1 MLAAEC
7 FVIYSFKFLYCD
19 MQLPEATELIKGGM
33 SGKKP
38 QCWADLGCGSGTFTH
53 ALKGL
58 LPAGSRLTAIDKAP
72 QRLPVNFVLADFEK
86 DELPLKRLD
95 GILMA
100 NSLHY
105 VADKEKLI
113 KKLEKYFLEHPA
125 FLIVE
130 YDTNRGNRWVPY
142 PLSFDLLNQLFTGL
156 GYTSVSKL
164 SSLPSNL
171 AAVYML
177 H

>member
-1 MLAAEC
+1 MR
-7 FVIYSFKFLYCD
+7 
-19 MQLPEATELIKGGM
+19 LPEATDLIKTGI

-38 QCWADLGCGSGTFTH
+38 QCWADLGCGNGTFTL

-86 DELPLKRLD
+86 DELPLTRLD
-95 GILMA
+95 GIMMA

-105 VADKEKLI
+105 VADKEKLVG
-113 KKLEKYFLEHPA
+113 KLEAYFLEHPA

-130 YDTNRGNRWVPY
+130 YDTNYGNRWVPY
-142 PLSFDLLNQLFTGL
+142 PVSFDQLNKLFSRL

-164 SSLPSNL
+164 SSLPSKYGGSMY
-171 AAVYML
+171 AAFIRKNPVTDSD
-177 H
+177 

>member
-1 MLAAEC
+1 
-7 FVIYSFKFLYCD
+7 
-19 MQLPEATELIKGGM
+19 MQLTEATDLIRAGI

-38 QCWADLGCGSGTFTH
+38 QCWADMGCGSGAFTL
-53 ALKGL
+53 ALKAL

-86 DELPLKRLD
+86 DELPLTRLD

-130 YDTNRGNRWVPY
+130 YDTNRGNRWVPF
-142 PLSFDLLNQLFTGL
+142 PVPFDEVNLLLTRL
-156 GYTSVSKL
+156 GYSSVFKL
-164 SSLPSNL
+164 SSLPSKFGGSIY
-171 AAVYML
+171 AALIRKNAVSDQ
-177 H
+177 